1 MGVFSALVSAA
12 LLAVC
17 FTSASAGSVAIST
30 ASGYLYDKSGLSG
43 NVSLPVDGPQNISE
57 IRLEGNEG
65 ENFNFSFEPKGDI
78 NLVFI
83 PNRNN
88 ANESSIV
95 IAGVGELNIFEKGSG
110 NTLFIKQGTKDSR
123 GEAVVIVNENNGATH
138 ALLHVNGNL
147 NIEHYANS
155 YLDSAG
161 VIQLWDNTAHTGG
174 NNRDQ
179 NNFDAPAVSGR
190 RTGASGRTGRR
201 FANAGLSGRQQLYQ
215 RYSAGQN
222 RDRIL

>member
-1 MGVFSALVSAA
+1 MRFPRLNSDFVSSKSEAFAIAYPKKTLSALVSAA

-17 FTSASAGSVAIST
+17 CTSASAGSVAIST

-123 GEAVVIVNENNGATH
+123 GEAAVIVNENNGATH
-138 ALLHVNGNL
+138 ALLHVNGNAQ
-147 NIEHYANS
+147 Y
-155 YLDSAG
+155 
-161 VIQLWDNTAHTGG
+161 
-174 NNRDQ
+174 
-179 NNFDAPAVSGR
+179 
-190 RTGASGRTGRR
+190 
-201 FANAGLSGRQQLYQ
+201 
-215 RYSAGQN
+215 
-222 RDRIL
+222 